1 MRTLNIEDGEAE
13 LHEYFGSAEYLPA
26 EVKDRRTL
34 MAQDLGNIIA
44 CLIAAH
50 GGTVN
55 WSDGSFEPR
64 TDYGPRPVGY
74 FPVTYTPP
82 TFKEVYGRDPQG

>member
-44 CLIAAH
+44 CLIAATWRH
-50 GGTVN
+50 RQLVGRII
-55 WSDGSFEPR
+55 R
-64 TDYGPRPVGY
+64 TTHRLRAPACGLLPGDLHTADIQRGLR
-74 FPVTYTPP
+74 T
-82 TFKEVYGRDPQG
+82 